1 MNKLLKSLGAVM
13 LALSLTACGG
23 NDTPSDNNDSEY
35 KDTILWGISNDQDSL
50 DPATNVSNNVVLPQI
65 YSTLIKIDQNG
76 AIAPDL
82 ATEWSVGE
90 DGLTWTFNLRED
102 VKFQNGKQLTSADV
116 VATFDRL
123 LNEDDPYRYTSE
135 YTSFVESVTAPDEY
149 TVVVKT
155 KTPYGAFEAKMASV
169 ATGILDSD
177 YIEQYGHD
185 LGKTPESVNGSGPYK
200 VTDWSM
206 GEQMVFEAFDD
217 YFGGK
222 PKTKN
227 IIMQVIPEQNSRA
240 IAVETGQMDIVSGL
254 APDDVVRFNNGE
266 VDGVTVSMNASNG
279 MHLFQFNCAGVL
291 QDVKLRQAISYGID
305 RQTIVDTLYAA
316 IGETPALAP
325 VTPNVVDYS
334 ELGMIEYDP
343 ERAKELLKEAGYE
356 DGLTINVMTTAV
368 YNKGIEM
375 AEIISEQLKQIGITV
390 NIETVEKAVF
400 TASWGVTPDQFKW
413 DMFIMGAG
421 GSSDVGNALTRVWH
435 TEEGGKNVNNYGWY
449 SNKEVDALL
458 DEGAVTTDPEARKEI
473 YKKAMQIIWEDDP
486 VGVFMNYRN
495 NIYGLSTKVEG
506 FHVNPGNTPDMMN
519 FTCKK

>member
-1 MNKLLKSLGAVM
+1 MKKLLKSLGAVM

-23 NDTPSDNNDSEY
+23 NDTPSDNNDTEY

-50 DPATNVSNNVVLPQI
+50 DPATNVSNDVVLPQI

-116 VATFDRL
+116 VATFNRL

-227 IIMQVIPEQNSRA
+227 
-240 IAVETGQMDIVSGL
+240 L
-254 APDDVVRFNNGE
+254 VRWI
-266 VDGVTVSMNASNG
+266 
-279 MHLFQFNCAGVL
+279 LY
-291 QDVKLRQAISYGID
+291 QA
-305 RQTIVDTLYAA
+305 
-316 IGETPALAP
+316 
-325 VTPNVVDYS
+325 
-334 ELGMIEYDP
+334 
-343 ERAKELLKEAGYE
+343 
-356 DGLTINVMTTAV
+356 
-368 YNKGIEM
+368 
-375 AEIISEQLKQIGITV
+375 
-390 NIETVEKAVF
+390 
-400 TASWGVTPDQFKW
+400 
-413 DMFIMGAG
+413 
-421 GSSDVGNALTRVWH
+421 
-435 TEEGGKNVNNYGWY
+435 
-449 SNKEVDALL
+449 
-458 DEGAVTTDPEARKEI
+458 
-473 YKKAMQIIWEDDP
+473 
-486 VGVFMNYRN
+486 
-495 NIYGLSTKVEG
+495 
-506 FHVNPGNTPDMMN
+506 
-519 FTCKK
+519 